1 MKSIFENVIKKG
13 GYDLAELLAK
23 IDVYHVEG
31 KLTDAERDELYDMAR
46 TKPEAHYDINTE
58 IEKLWLAI
66 KELQNGETD
75 DTEVKD
81 FVQPTGAHDAY
92 NKGDKVRYNGKVY
105 RSLINANV
113 WSPDI
118 LPSAWELV
126 E

>member
-13 GYDLAELLAK
+13 GYDLAELLLK

-46 TKPEAHYDINTE
+46 TKPEAQYDINTE

-66 KELQNGETD
+66 KALQNGEAD